1 MSYDPQ
7 ERLRTTIRLLGNLL
21 GEIIREQEGE
31 EIFRLEEHIRTLSK
45 AWRAG
50 DRAALGEI
58 QALLPALLDDLPRGL
73 AVLKA
78 FTTYF
83 QLVNLA
89 EEQERSETLLRSI
102 FPRPIAERLKV
113 SPEIIAERSE
123 DVSVLFAGLVH
134 A

>member
-1 MSYDPQ
+1 MSNDPQ

-31 EIFRLEEHIRTLSK
+31 EIFRLEEQIRARSK

-50 DRAALGEI
+50 DQAALGEI
-58 QALLPALLDDLPRGL
+58 QALLPELIDDLPRGL

-89 EEQERSETLLRSI
+89 EEQERVNVLRDRARLAQTHRTPMSESI
-102 FPRPIAERLKV
+102 ATPSAVCITPM
-113 SPEIIAERSE
+113 
-123 DVSVLFAGLVH
+123 
-134 A
+134 